1 MIENLLVENT
11 IEKVFNNIFVF
22 DKYFSAPDY
31 DAGVEI
37 NPMNFE
43 VEAFG
48 DIEWTNVLN
57 RMEYCIELCYYSD
70 KTGKNKYA
78 EKAKEFILLFASLYK
93 GKCDNS
99 KIRTLDT
106 GIRLITWDKCIEY
119 FQEKKMLTENEL
131 NLIIESITWQ
141 MKYLVTDFEEF
152 QRLSNWG
159 LTQSIGFLNCLKYV
173 SIEREYIMFYE
184 KIFNTH
190 LDVQFYNDGM
200 QWEQSMGYQ
209 NDVVIRMLE
218 LNNDTYINEKY
229 VNVLEKACEVVNAL
243 TTIDGLSIPI
253 GDGDEIDTNPL
264 LQKVAIKLGKL
275 ELAKFD
281 IKYEDVHYQFMYP
294 NIEKYNNII
303 CANEVQEYNFLE
315 TGLVVRKDSDNY
327 FSFQNGPL
335 GYGHGHFDNLHVN
348 LAMNGNKILTD
359 RGRYC
364 YVSDNPKRKQYKWFE
379 SHNGPHLLSNEIEY
393 IDSWTSSGYI
403 ENCPMYKRKHKI
415 SEYLQSMVRY
425 DDKFASR
432 ECINIL
438 GKVCILIDYANDKSI
453 LNYTLYPGNELLKNN
468 DNELL
473 ARSDDELKFENFNFK
488 AINSGSITINK
499 SSISPKYLLEKE
511 TRCIQVKMPRNQKV
525 ISVFSNKDVKISGYN
540 NYTYTNSLRLTNEQK
555 NFQVFKIEIDDEN
568 YAFVVNT
575 RQSTN
580 QDSSIDIL
588 GKTIMARMFMM
599 NMKTKEI
606 DIYAR

>member
-1 MIENLLVENT
+1 MIENLLIENT

-93 GKCDNS
+93 NKNENS

-106 GIRLITWDKCIEY
+106 GIRLIIWDKCIKF
-119 FQEKKMLTENEL
+119 FQDKKMLTENEL

-173 SIEREYIMFYE
+173 RIDREYTTFYE

-229 VNVLEKACEVVNAL
+229 VDVLEKACEVINAL
-243 TTIDGLSIPI
+243 TTIGGKSVPL
-253 GDGDEIDTNPL
+253 GDGDEIDTTPL
-264 LQKVAIKLGKL
+264 LQKVAIKLDRL

-281 IKYEDVHYQFMYP
+281 IKYEDVHYQFKYP
-294 NIEKYNNII
+294 NIENHNNII

-315 TGLVVRKDSDNY
+315 TGLIVRKDNENY

-364 YVSDNPKRKQYKWFE
+364 YVSYNPKRKQYKWFE
-379 SHNGPHLLSNEIEY
+379 SHNGPMLLNNEIEY

-403 ENCPMYKRKHKI
+403 ENSPMHRSKYKI
-415 SEYLQSMVRY
+415 SEYLQSTIRY

-432 ECINIL
+432 ECIYIL
-438 GKVCILIDYANDKSI
+438 GKVCILIDYANDESV
-453 LNYTLYPGNELLKNN
+453 LNYTLYPGNKLVEQKENTL
-468 DNELL
+468 
-473 ARSDDELKFENFNFK
+473 RFENFNLRVVNGEN
-488 AINSGSITINK
+488 IEINK
-499 SSISPKYLLEKE
+499 STISPKYLFEEDSTSIKIDMQ
-511 TRCIQVKMPRNQKV
+511 RKQKV
-525 ISVFSNKDVKISGYN
+525 ISIFSSNEVKVSEYN
-540 NYTYTNSLRLTNEQK
+540 NYTYTNSLRLTNVQK
-555 NFQVFKIEIDDEN
+555 NFQVLKIEIDGEN
-568 YAFVVNT
+568 YILALNT

-580 QDSSIDIL
+580 QDSSVDIL

>member
-1 MIENLLVENT
+1 MVGIMIENLLIENT

-37 NPMNFE
+37 NPIDFE

-93 GKCDNS
+93 NKNENS

-106 GIRLITWDKCIEY
+106 GIRLITWDKCIEF

-173 SIEREYIMFYE
+173 RIDIAYTTFYE

-209 NDVVIRMLE
+209 NDVVIRMIE

-229 VNVLEKACEVVNAL
+229 VNILEKACEVINAL
-243 TTIDGLSIPI
+243 TTIDGKSVPL

-264 LQKVAIKLGKL
+264 LQKVAIKLDKM
-275 ELAKFD
+275 ELANFD
-281 IKYEDVHYQFMYP
+281 IKYEDVHYQFKYP

-303 CANEVQEYNFLE
+303 NTNEVMEYNFLE

-348 LAMNGNKILTD
+348 LGFAGNKILTD

-379 SHNGPHLLSNEIEY
+379 SHNGPMLLNNEIEY

-403 ENCPMYKRKHKI
+403 ENSPMYRRKYKM
-415 SEYLQSMVRY
+415 SEYLQSTIRY
-425 DDKFASR
+425 DDKFTSR

-438 GKVCILIDYANDKSI
+438 GKLCVLIDYANEESR
-453 LNYTLYPGNELLKNN
+453 LNYTLYPGNKLIGQKENTL
-468 DNELL
+468 
-473 ARSDDELKFENFNFK
+473 RFENFNLK
-488 AINSGSITINK
+488 VINGDNIEINK
-499 SSISPKYLLEKE
+499 STISPKYLFEEDSSSIKIDMQ
-511 TRCIQVKMPRNQKV
+511 RKQKV
-525 ISVFSNKDVKISGYN
+525 ISIFSSNEVKVSEYN

-555 NFQVFKIEIDDEN
+555 NFQVFKIEIDNDS
-568 YAFVVNT
+568 YILAINT
-575 RQSTN
+575 RQTTN
-580 QDSSIDIL
+580 CDSSIDIL
-588 GKTIMARMFMM
+588 GETIMARMFMI
-599 NMKTKEI
+599 NIKTKEI